1 MRAML
6 STVKLEV
13 YLRSE
18 VSACIGCDEGCY
30 DRISYVGLADIFWA
44 LREDIERHL
53 RSQMKDREVT
63 LEKA

>member
-30 DRISYVGLADIFWA
+30 DRISYLMLADIFWT
-44 LREDIERHL
+44 LREDIERPL
-53 RSQMKDREVT
+53 RSQLTDREVT
-63 LEKA
+63 LENA